1 MLIARSVI
9 RKVDFT
15 MKTEQEIRREIENTK
30 ITINYYH
37 GAYNSGKISIGTLK
51 GKVNG
56 CESTIQTLLWVL
68 DEV

>member
-1 MLIARSVI
+1 
-9 RKVDFT
+9 